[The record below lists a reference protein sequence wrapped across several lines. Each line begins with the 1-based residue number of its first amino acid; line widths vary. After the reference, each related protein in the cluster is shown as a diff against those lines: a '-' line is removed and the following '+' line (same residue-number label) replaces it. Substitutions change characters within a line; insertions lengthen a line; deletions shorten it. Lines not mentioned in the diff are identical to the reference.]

1 MYVCVIVDKLNHCT
15 AFKLKCSP
23 WDNKYTH
30 ADIQV
35 RYSDSLRAHRDSL
48 CVPVEEELRFQ
59 GLRIRKLLRRD
70 QRGGTAPRDARRLR
84 SPACWRFRWCTKKK
98 QQTNKQT
105 KKPKNKNKTLTT
117 ASQPFKH
124 VIQELSSHRN
134 STRNYKSLQCV
145 WASTKTSLIF

>member
-59 GLRIRKLLRRD
+59 GLRIRKLW
-70 QRGGTAPRDARRLR
+70 GGTSEEGRPLVTPGGSVAPPAGGSGDAQKQKQKQKNPTLWPQLLNLSNMWSRNWAATGTQPGTT
-84 SPACWRFRWCTKKK
+84 SPF
-98 QQTNKQT
+98 
-105 KKPKNKNKTLTT
+105 
-117 ASQPFKH
+117 SVF
-124 VIQELSSHRN
+124 ELPPN
-134 STRNYKSLQCV
+134 
-145 WASTKTSLIF
+145 LINIFN

>member
-98 QQTNKQT
+98 TKQTNKQ
-105 KKPKNKNKTLTT
+105 KNPK
-117 ASQPFKH
+117 
-124 VIQELSSHRN
+124 
-134 STRNYKSLQCV
+134 
-145 WASTKTSLIF
+145 TKTKLWPQLLNLSNTWSRNWAATGTQPGTTSPFSVFELPPKPR

>member
-84 SPACWRFRWCTKKK
+84 SPACWRFR
-98 QQTNKQT
+98 
-105 KKPKNKNKTLTT
+105 
-117 ASQPFKH
+117 
-124 VIQELSSHRN
+124 
-134 STRNYKSLQCV
+134 
-145 WASTKTSLIF
+145 